1 MLTPY
6 QSIVSLTP
14 LVSSAHPHLARQGL
28 LLRSIV
34 TTAIETIVSGLVC
47 GTVSVT
53 KSRGSAISFDSRV
66 TKLVRAASI
75 LQDQTVQQ
83 SGSHQDHLCQ
93 AQEAKI
99 SKFLYPQ
106 PSQARLS
113 QSLKFRR

>member
-66 TKLVRAASI
+66 TKLVKAASI
-75 LQDQTVQQ
+75 LPRRSEMVKKM
-83 SGSHQDHLCQ
+83 
-93 AQEAKI
+93 EIFKI
-99 SKFLYPQ
+99 IYIIINFNKLWSNKK
-106 PSQARLS
+106 
-113 QSLKFRR
+113 LKSVK

>member
-14 LVSSAHPHLARQGL
+14 LVSSAHPHLARLGL

-75 LQDQTVQQ
+75 LPRRSETVKKT
-83 SGSHQDHLCQ
+83 
-93 AQEAKI
+93 EIFKI
-99 SKFLYPQ
+99 IYIIINFNKLWSNKK
-106 PSQARLS
+106 
-113 QSLKFRR
+113 LKSVQ